1 LYNKNYYALQ
11 AGLCRRFDL
20 DNDKIAEALQKVS
33 ADEHPSEF
41 HGIMCGL
48 LCASGTEGAAHWMA
62 QTARVHDPADILAKE
77 AREELIHL
85 LQETAQ
91 QMTAPECDFQPLLP
105 SDDSMMEV
113 RIQALS
119 EWCQGFLVGLSYGG
133 IKDLENLPEDCAE
146 IARDFSEI
154 AKAESYAFEESEA
167 DEVAYTDL
175 VEYIHTAVLL
185 FFEELNP
192 VNSTSQNKNES
203 IH

>member
-1 LYNKNYYALQ
+1 M
-11 AGLCRRFDL
+11 
-20 DNDKIAEALQKVS
+20 DNDRIAEALQKVG

-48 LCASGTEGAAHWMA
+48 LCASGTEDAARWMA
-62 QTARVHDPADILAKE
+62 QTTQVHDPADILATE
-77 AREELIHL
+77 AREELVRL

-133 IKDLENLPEDCAE
+133 IRDLENLPEDCAE

-154 AKAESYAFEESEA
+154 AKAERYALDDSED

-175 VEYIHTAVLL
+175 VEFIHTAVLL

-192 VNSTSQNKNES
+192 VSQSPNNKNEPL
-203 IH
+203 H